1 MSDSLRHHGLQ
12 HTRLL
17 CPSPTP
23 RACSNSCPLSQWCLS
38 TISSSVVPFSSCLQP
53 FPASGSFP
61 TSHVFASGGQSIQ
74 ASASVSVLPVN
85 IQDWFSLWLTGLIS
99 LQSKELN
106 MKLTEQMLSSQGIS
120 SQTGPVLSEEP
131 TGGVREKGLRFLKR
145 VNTKDQ
151 PSWPLYSISSSQQ
164 SYEVEIATML
174 QMRKLRLCKVDLTKV
189 TQQDRSPALSD
200 SNVSAFSSEPTGS
213 QSPDSEEQYQHQLG
227 TS

>member
-1 MSDSLRHHGLQ
+1 
-12 HTRLL
+12 
-17 CPSPTP
+17 
-23 RACSNSCPLSQWCLS
+23 
-38 TISSSVVPFSSCLQP
+38 
-53 FPASGSFP
+53 
-61 TSHVFASGGQSIQ
+61 
-74 ASASVSVLPVN
+74 
-85 IQDWFSLWLTGLIS
+85 
-99 LQSKELN
+99 
-106 MKLTEQMLSSQGIS
+106 MLSSQGIS

-131 TGGVREKGLRFLKR
+131 TGGVREKGLRFLKQ

-200 SNVSAFSSEPTGS
+200 SNVSAFSSVPIGS